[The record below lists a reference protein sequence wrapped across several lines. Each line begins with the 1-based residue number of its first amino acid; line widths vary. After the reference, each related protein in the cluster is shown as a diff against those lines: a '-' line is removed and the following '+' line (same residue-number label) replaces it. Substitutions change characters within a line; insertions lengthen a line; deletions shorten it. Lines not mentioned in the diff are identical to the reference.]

1 MKEEIIKVLTIFM
14 PLGLVVATLLDKPN
28 AGCIVFTIGFIATL
42 ELIANKKK

>member
-14 PLGLVVATLLDKPN
+14 PLGLVVATLLDKPA
-28 AGCIVFTIGFIATL
+28 AGCVVFAIGFIATL